1 MQEQLLALEYIQLNW
16 CAVYSG
22 LWEALKVLQL
32 LQQEELAILQ
42 FCANSDNSSI
52 WSWTTIIFRL
62 DLIYSSNAIGLQFHI
77 QIWVSNP
84 RPSTSSFQIKKTEA
98 SQLY

>member
-52 WSWTTIIFRL
+52 W
-62 DLIYSSNAIGLQFHI
+62 
-77 QIWVSNP
+77 
-84 RPSTSSFQIKKTEA
+84 
-98 SQLY
+98 